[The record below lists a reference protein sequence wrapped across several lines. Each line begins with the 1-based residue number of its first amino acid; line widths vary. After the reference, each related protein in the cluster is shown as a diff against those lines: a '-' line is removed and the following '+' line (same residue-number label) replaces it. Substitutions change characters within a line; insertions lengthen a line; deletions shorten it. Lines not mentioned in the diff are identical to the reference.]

1 MEVVWFQSTSI
12 VHVYRNGEDH
22 FGDQALNYQGRTELL
37 KEAIIHGNITLKIWD
52 VRFLDAG
59 RYMCLIEDGVHQ
71 EEANMELKV
80 SGGKFESNMLLPKT
94 IWIYIPLWFVPYLV
108 FLILM
113 LFVLAS
119 FRRSIPWMVEISG
132 IIILISTLEMEM
144 TIFYLWMQLRCRGF
158 LFDETPFWKDW
169 KMTLLIISLIITT
182 FIPITLQIKY
192 CWQHRNLRSI

>member
-144 TIFYLWMQLRCRGF
+144 TIFYLWMQLRCRV
-158 LFDETPFWKDW
+158 L
-169 KMTLLIISLIITT
+169 
-182 FIPITLQIKY
+182 
-192 CWQHRNLRSI
+192 